1 MKFNLNLDNINYIK
15 IVYKDRDEN
24 TCCTKAASKNMSE
37 REIFAC
43 AKFEEGLNIQTPQ
56 EISLSFV
63 CENGLYRT
71 NTTLKYLEKDAPYI
85 FFGIKT
91 PLGLEYQQNREYF
104 RVRMEEDVILTFD
117 KISIPCKVHDIS
129 ANGIR
134 VILPK
139 KLDLPEEVMLDILFS
154 PKNVRTKA
162 KFIRTDNEDNTL
174 KASFEFVGMSEAD
187 MDLISQK
194 CIKKQLEYKRLR

>member
-1 MKFNLNLDNINYIK
+1 M
-15 IVYKDRDEN
+15 
-24 TCCTKAASKNMSE
+24 
-37 REIFAC
+37 
-43 AKFEEGLNIQTPQ
+43 
-56 EISLSFV
+56 SFV

-134 VILPK
+134 VVLPK
-139 KLDLPEEVMLDILFS
+139 KLELPEEVMLDILFS
-154 PKNVRTKA
+154 PKNVKTKA

>member
-1 MKFNLNLDNINYIK
+1 M
-15 IVYKDRDEN
+15 
-24 TCCTKAASKNMSE
+24 
-37 REIFAC
+37 
-43 AKFEEGLNIQTPQ
+43 
-56 EISLSFV
+56 
-63 CENGLYRT
+63 
-71 NTTLKYLEKDAPYI
+71 EKDAPYI

-117 KISIPCKVHDIS
+117 KTSVPCKVYDIS
-129 ANGIR
+129 ANGVR
-134 VILPK
+134 VVLPK
-139 KLDLPEEVMLDILFS
+139 KLELPEEVTLDILFS
-154 PKNVRTKA
+154 PKNVKTKA
-162 KFIRTDNEDNTL
+162 KFIRTDNEDNIP